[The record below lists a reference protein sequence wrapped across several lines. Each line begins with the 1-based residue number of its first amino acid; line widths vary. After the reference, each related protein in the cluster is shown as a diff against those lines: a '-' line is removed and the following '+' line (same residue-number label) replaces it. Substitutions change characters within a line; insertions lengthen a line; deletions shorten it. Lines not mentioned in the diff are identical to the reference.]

1 MISFSISLVNCTFF
15 RHGRLK
21 DGIFSIDQF
30 FFNDKRFS
38 NTRVAAN
45 FNYFQQNLDHFHH
58 QQNITWPQRYWI
70 NTKYYKPGG
79 PSFLLI
85 GGEGPAISSWIQE
98 SEKYPK
104 DWMKKAQTFGAICF
118 MLEHRY
124 YGESHPTDNM
134 KTENLRWLTSD
145 QALADVANFISYA
158 TTRYNLQGSQ
168 WITFG
173 GSYAGLLSGWSRL
186 KYPHL
191 ITGAVASSAPF
202 QIKVNFHEYLDS
214 AFDSIKKVN
223 ANCGSEIE
231 NAILQMRQL
240 LRTEYGRR
248 ELKEKLSLCKKIKQ
262 AEGKDV
268 QNLFAVI
275 ADMFS
280 FIVQYNQPKA
290 TMNIRNMCEK
300 LTDLSGGDPVTRLG
314 VIIRWMLRFTSSFCL
329 NFRYADMIA
338 ELSDTKW
345 SKSSIFKQRIE
356 LFVLQID
363 NGNIKLARNL
373 VIFKQQIH
381 FIMLSLEPMIY
392 SQFFL
397 DICKDTFGKQFSE
410 ATVQTGVYEKNVRYG
425 GKQLK
430 KSNIILINGSVDP
443 WHRLGLL
450 NNPHPLSKAIFIN
463 GSSHCAD
470 MYPELTGIDPETLIK
485 ARREITGHIAS
496 WILQ

>member
-1 MISFSISLVNCTFF
+1 MILRNIFLMISFSISLVNCTFF

-134 KTENLRWLTSD
+134 KTENPRWLTSD

-345 SKSSIFKQRIE
+345 SKSSNRQWQYQTCTEFGYFQTT
-356 LFVLQID
+356 D
-363 NGNIKLARNL
+363 
-373 VIFKQQIH
+373 
-381 FIMLSLEPMIY
+381 SLHHAFFGTY
-392 SQFFL
+392 DLQFFL